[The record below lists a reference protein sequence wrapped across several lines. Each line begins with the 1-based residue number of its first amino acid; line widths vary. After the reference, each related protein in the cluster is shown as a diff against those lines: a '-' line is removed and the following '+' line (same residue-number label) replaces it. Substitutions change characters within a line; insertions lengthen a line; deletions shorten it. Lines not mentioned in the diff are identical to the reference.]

1 LFVDPTAALPRP
13 VVLQAFKMVA
23 GQRAQISK
31 VRCGV
36 QDYEA
41 LVRLLGET
49 LKRPDKLAACKVSRS
64 LIAIAQD
71 HAVIWYV

>member
-1 LFVDPTAALPRP
+1 
-13 VVLQAFKMVA
+13 MVA
-23 GQRAQISK
+23 GQCAQISK
-31 VRCGV
+31 VRCGA

-41 LVRLLGET
+41 RVGLLGET
-49 LKRPDKLAACKVSRS
+49 LKRPDKPAACKVSRS